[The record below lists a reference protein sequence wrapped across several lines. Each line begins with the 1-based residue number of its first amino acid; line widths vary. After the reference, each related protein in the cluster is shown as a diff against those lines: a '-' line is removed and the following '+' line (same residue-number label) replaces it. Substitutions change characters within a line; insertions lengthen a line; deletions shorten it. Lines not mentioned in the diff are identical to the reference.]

1 MHDLNAINKNGLKND
16 HNGDQ
21 TMTYLRIV
29 VASFLLLMG
38 SMVGAGSVMAESNE
52 PVAQQVVNINT
63 ADAETL
69 SAGLKGIGLKK
80 AQAIVVHR
88 EQYGQFKT
96 LNELTDVKGIGAG
109 TIAKNEAVIV
119 IK

>member
-1 MHDLNAINKNGLKND
+1 
-16 HNGDQ
+16 
-21 TMTYLRIV
+21 MTYLRIV
-29 VASFLLLMG
+29 VASFLLFMG
-38 SMVGAGSVMAESNE
+38 SMVNTGLVMAESAE
-52 PVAQQVVNINT
+52 PSTQQVVNINT

-80 AQAIVVHR
+80 AQAIVAHR

-109 TIAKNEAVIV
+109 TIAKNEAAIAV
-119 IK
+119 K